1 MRLDVARGDG
11 RDKSAFHV
19 FDVENVKQVAEFK
32 GEVETKDFGNLLVA
46 VASEFNGALLVVE
59 NANIGWA
66 VLQQII
72 DKGYN
77 NLYYTQRDYQYIDEF
92 SQHTNKINR
101 MEKKQVYG
109 FTTSI
114 KTRPLIISKMESYVR
129 EKEVEIQS
137 ERTLDELFTFVWN
150 GQKAEA
156 MQGYNDDLVMSLC
169 ISLWVRDTALRFRSE
184 NVQSQK
190 SLFDYMGSTTNL
202 NVGENFAK
210 SGLKT
215 NPYEMKNPHGGTE
228 SLDWLLQ

>member
-1 MRLDVARGDG
+1 
-11 RDKSAFHV
+11 
-19 FDVENVKQVAEFK
+19 
-32 GEVETKDFGNLLVA
+32 
-46 VASEFNGALLVVE
+46 
-59 NANIGWA
+59 
-66 VLQQII
+66 
-72 DKGYN
+72 
-77 NLYYTQRDYQYIDEF
+77 
-92 SQHTNKINR
+92 
-101 MEKKQVYG
+101 
-109 FTTSI
+109 
-114 KTRPLIISKMESYVR
+114 MESYVR